1 MSVRLDGRV
10 AVVTGAGRGIGRA
23 TALELAR
30 LGAAVVVNDL
40 GVSGDGTGGDPRV
53 AQAVVHEIEAAGGR
67 AAANADSVADWEGAG
82 RIIGTALERF
92 GSVDILVNNAGIAG
106 NQATWEVEPE
116 EFSRVV
122 DSHVLG
128 TYYCTRRAVDSMRKR
143 GWGRI
148 VNIVS
153 RAGLIGSPRAIA
165 YGTGKGGVF
174 GFTNVAARDLL
185 PFGIT
190 VNAVNPVSTATRMVT
205 SAIERLGAQA
215 ELTETAR
222 QLKAQMQKPECVAVV
237 IAYLCTDASAGVSG
251 QFFYVHKGE
260 VGLFQPLSVGQRIHK
275 DGEWSVEELAGA
287 AGRLKPYPLDT
298 PYEAAKK

>member
-23 TALELAR
+23 AALELAR

-40 GVSGDGTGGDPRV
+40 GVGGDGRGGDPKL
-53 AQAVVHEIEAAGGR
+53 AQSVVDEIQARGGR

-92 GSVDILVNNAGIAG
+92 GGLDILVNNAGIAG
-106 NQATWEVEPE
+106 NQSTWEVLPE

-128 TYYCTRRAVDSMRKR
+128 TYYCTRHAIEPMRQR
-143 GWGRI
+143 GRGRI

-190 VNAVNPVSTATRMVT
+190 VNAVNPVSTETRMVT
-205 SAIERLGAQA
+205 AAIERLGA
-215 ELTETAR
+215 EMTETAR

-237 IAYLCTDASAGVSG
+237 IAFLCTDDAAGISG
-251 QFFYVHKGE
+251 QFVYVHKGE
-260 VGLFQPLSVGQRIHK
+260 IGLFQPLSVGQRIQK

-287 AGRLKPYPLDT
+287 AKRLAPYPLDT

>member
-1 MSVRLDGRV
+1 MSIRLDGRV

-23 TALELAR
+23 TALELAK

-40 GVSGDGTGGDPRV
+40 GVGGDGKGGDPSV
-53 AQAVVHEIEAAGGR
+53 AQAVVKEIEALGGR
-67 AAANADSVADWEGAG
+67 AAASADSVADWEGAR
-82 RIIGTALERF
+82 RIIGTAVERF
-92 GSVDILVNNAGIAG
+92 GSLDILVNNAGIAG

-128 TYYCTRRAVDSMRKR
+128 TYYCTRRAVEHMRKR

-174 GFTNVAARDLL
+174 GFTNVAARDLAS
-185 PFGIT
+185 FGIT
-190 VNAVNPVSTATRMVT
+190 VNAVNPVSTETRMVT
-205 SAIERLGAQA
+205 AAIERLGA
-215 ELTETAR
+215 EMTETAR
-222 QLKAQMQKPECVAVV
+222 QLKAQMQKPECVAVA
-237 IAYLCTDASAGVSG
+237 IAWLCTDAAANVSG
-251 QFFYVHKGE
+251 QFVYVHKGE
-260 VGLFQPLSVGQRIHK
+260 IGFFQPLSVGQKISK

-287 AGRLKPYPLDT
+287 AARLKPYPLDT

>member
-10 AVVTGAGRGIGRA
+10 AIVTGAGRGIGRA
-23 TALELAR
+23 TALQLAR

-40 GVSGDGTGGDPRV
+40 GVSGDGTGGDPKV
-53 AQAVVHEIEAAGGR
+53 AQAVVDEIQAAGGR

-92 GSVDILVNNAGIAG
+92 GSADILVNNAGIAG
-106 NQATWEVEPE
+106 NQATWEVEPD

-122 DSHVLG
+122 NSHVLG
-128 TYYCTRRAVDSMRKR
+128 TYNCTRRAIEPMRKR

-190 VNAVNPVSTATRMVT
+190 VNAVNPVSTETRMVT
-205 SAIERLGAQA
+205 AAIERLGS

-260 VGLFQPLSVGQRIHK
+260 VGLFQPLTVGQKIQK
-275 DGEWSVEELAGA
+275 DGEWSVEELANA
-287 AGRLKPYPLDT
+287 VPRLKPYPLDT
-298 PYEAAKK
+298 PYEPAKK

>member
-1 MSVRLDGRV
+1 MNIRLDGRV

-23 TALELAR
+23 TALELAK

-40 GVSGDGTGGDPRV
+40 GVGGDGKGGDPSV
-53 AQAVVHEIEAAGGR
+53 AQAVVAEIEKAGGR
-67 AAANADSVADWEGAG
+67 AAASADSVADWDASR

-92 GSVDILVNNAGIAG
+92 GSVDIVVNNAGIAG

-128 TYYCTRRAVDSMRKR
+128 TYHCTRHAVEHMRKR

-148 VNIVS
+148 VNLVS
-153 RAGLIGSPRAIA
+153 RSGLIGSPRAIA

-174 GFTNVAARDLL
+174 GFTNVAARDLA

-190 VNAVNPVSTATRMVT
+190 VNAVNPVSTETRMVT
-205 SAIERLGAQA
+205 AAIERLGA

-237 IAYLCTDASAGVSG
+237 IAYLCTEAAAGVTG

-260 VGLFQPLSVGQRIHK
+260 VGLFAPLSVGQRIQR
-275 DGEWSVEELAGA
+275 DGEWSVAELAGA
-287 AGRLKPYPLDT
+287 VPRLKPYPLDT

>member
-1 MSVRLDGRV
+1 MNIRLDGRV

-40 GVSGDGTGGDPRV
+40 GVSGDGKGGDPKV
-53 AQAVVHEIEAAGGR
+53 AQAVVDEIVAKGGR

-92 GSVDILVNNAGIAG
+92 GGLDILVNNAGIAG
-106 NQATWEVEPE
+106 NQATWEVLPE

-128 TYYCTRRAVDSMRKR
+128 TYNCTRHAIEPMRKR

-153 RAGLIGSPRAIA
+153 RAGLLGSPRAIA

-174 GFTNVAARDLL
+174 GFTNVAARDLQ

-190 VNAVNPVSTATRMVT
+190 VNAVNPVSTETRMVT
-205 SAIERLGAQA
+205 AAIERLGA
-215 ELTETAR
+215 EMTETAR

-237 IAYLCTDASAGVSG
+237 IAYLCTDAAGGISG
-251 QFFYVHKGE
+251 QFVYVHKGE
-260 VGLFQPLSVGQRIHK
+260 VGLFQPLSVGQRITK

-287 AGRLKPYPLDT
+287 APRLKPYPLDT

>member
-1 MSVRLDGRV
+1 
-10 AVVTGAGRGIGRA
+10 VVTGAGRGIGRA
-23 TALELAR
+23 AAHELAR

-40 GVSGDGTGGDPRV
+40 GVAGDGKGGDPSV
-53 AQAVVHEIEAAGGR
+53 AQAVVKEIEAAGGR

-82 RIIGTALERF
+82 RIIATAVERF
-92 GSVDILVNNAGIAG
+92 GSIDILVNNAGIAG

-128 TYYCTRRAVDSMRKR
+128 TYYCTRRAVEHMRKR

-148 VNIVS
+148 VNLVS
-153 RAGLIGSPRAIA
+153 RSGLIGSPRAIA

-174 GFTNVAARDLL
+174 GFTNVASRDLAQ
-185 PFGIT
+185 FGIT
-190 VNAVNPVSTATRMVT
+190 VNAVNPVSTETRMVT
-205 SAIERLGAQA
+205 AAIERLGS

-222 QLKAQMQKPECVAVV
+222 QLKAQMQRPECVAVV
-237 IAYLCTDASAGVSG
+237 IAYLCTEAAAGVSG

-260 VGLFQPLSVGQRIHK
+260 VGLFQPLSVGQKIQK
-275 DGEWSVEELAGA
+275 NGDWSVEELASA
-287 AGRLKPYPLDT
+287 ARKLEPYPLDT
-298 PYEAAKK
+298 PYEPAKK

>member
-1 MSVRLDGRV
+1 MSTRLDGRV
-10 AVVTGAGRGIGRA
+10 AIVTGAGRGIGRA

-40 GVSGDGTGGDPRV
+40 GVAADGSGRDPSV
-53 AQAVVHEIEAAGGR
+53 AQAVVNEIQARGGR

-92 GSVDILVNNAGIAG
+92 GSADILVNNAGIAG

-116 EFSRVV
+116 VFSRVV

-148 VNIVS
+148 VNLVS
-153 RAGLIGSPRAIA
+153 RSGLIGSPRAIA

-174 GFTNVAARDLL
+174 GFTNVAARDLQQ
-185 PFGIT
+185 FGIT
-190 VNAVNPVSTATRMVT
+190 VNAVNPVSTETRMVT
-205 SAIERLGAQA
+205 AAIERLGDS
-215 ELTETAR
+215 ELSETAR
-222 QLKAQMQKPECVAVV
+222 QLKAQMQKPECIAVV
-237 IAYLCTDASAGVSG
+237 IAYLCTEAAAGVSG

-260 VGLFQPLSVGQRIHK
+260 IGLFQPLTVVQRIHK

-287 AGRLKPYPLDT
+287 VAKLKPYPLDT
-298 PYEAAKK
+298 PYEPAKTS